1 MAYHIPQ
8 SSRTLTNEH
17 PRPTERQNITQWNR
31 TLTQEQTRSKV
42 QQNSD
47 QGETKEV
54 NTTPEVRPYMQLEN

>member
-1 MAYHIPQ
+1 MSI
-8 SSRTLTNEH
+8 EH
-17 PRPTERQNITQWNR
+17 TRPTERQNITQWNR

-42 QQNSD
+42 QQNID